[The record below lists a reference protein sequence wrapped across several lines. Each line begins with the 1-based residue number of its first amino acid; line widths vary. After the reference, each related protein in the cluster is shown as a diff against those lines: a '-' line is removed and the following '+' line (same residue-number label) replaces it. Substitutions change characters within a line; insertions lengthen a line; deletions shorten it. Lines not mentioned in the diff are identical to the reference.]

1 MTEPTSEDERVA
13 GIRQV
18 WTEGDYRRI
27 ASLFSPVSE
36 RLAVELDVAGRQVL
50 DAATGTGNTAIAM
63 ARAGAEVEAFD
74 LTPLMLERAR
84 ERARA
89 EHVQVRFREGDLT
102 AIPFPDAS
110 FDLVVSTFG
119 AFLCDDPAACAR
131 ELVRVC
137 RPGGRIVSTAWTGEG
152 VIGSLRKATEARYPQ
167 LAMADPSHEA
177 HLAWGDPDRLPG
189 LFDECDVEVHL
200 EHREV
205 WFPFGS
211 SEDALEVFE
220 TTSGPVMR
228 LRAAIIGAGL
238 DWDAIR
244 GDLVREWD
252 AMAVQTAAGVEL
264 PSTYAVAFV
273 ERRS

>member
-1 MTEPTSEDERVA
+1 VTDPASDDERVA

-27 ASLFSPVSE
+27 AQLFSPVSE

-74 LTPLMLERAR
+74 LTPLMLDRAR

-102 AIPFPDAS
+102 AVPFPDAS

-152 VIGSLRKATEARYPQ
+152 VIGSLRRATESRYPQ

-177 HLAWGDPDRLPG
+177 HLVWGDPDRLPG
-189 LFDECDVEVHL
+189 LFEGCDVEVHL

-211 SEDALEVFE
+211 SEDALELFE

-228 LRAAIIGAGL
+228 LRGAILEAGL

-244 GDLVREWD
+244 SDLVREWD
-252 AMAVQTAAGVEL
+252 EVAVQTDAGVEL